1 MLFEEDG
8 KKVNGTGMSEFLET
22 LSQLNQDLI
31 NVIYVKNLNLF
42 EVIGECYFSY

>member
-22 LSQLNQDLI
+22 LSQLN
-31 NVIYVKNLNLF
+31 
-42 EVIGECYFSY
+42 